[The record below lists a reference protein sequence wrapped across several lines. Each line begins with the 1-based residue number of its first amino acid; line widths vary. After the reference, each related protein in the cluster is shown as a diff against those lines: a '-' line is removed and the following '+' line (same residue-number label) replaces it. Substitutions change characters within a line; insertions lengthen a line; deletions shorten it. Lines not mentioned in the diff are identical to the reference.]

1 MPVPILRKSEGKPHL
16 LAQAHSPSQMVLQVL
31 QLRQLYMENWGS
43 SGPCVSGFSL
53 LFFVDRN
60 CAGRQFPGICLLF
73 FISFLLSLKAILASK
88 NLSLTTSQLLPHDLN
103 LIDTSALALSHGLK
117 PQ

>member
-60 CAGRQFPGICLLF
+60 CAGRQFLGMEAAY
-73 FISFLLSLKAILASK
+73 ISLSLI
-88 NLSLTTSQLLPHDLN
+88 
-103 LIDTSALALSHGLK
+103 G
-117 PQ
+117 